1 MLIPYEE
8 ITKRLDSTKV
18 NKLHVIAAI
27 IGALGGFLFGY
38 DTGIIGSVLV
48 YVTPIFHLNTAEVA
62 ILTSGTSLLA
72 GIGAL
77 AAGPITDKFGRK
89 SLLVA
94 DGIMYAVFALLS
106 ALATDSLLLVLWRSL
121 VGFAIGADTAIA
133 TGYISEFS
141 PKKWRGRL
149 AITQQLMIFSGL
161 TASFWAGY
169 ILSFS
174 ANWRLM
180 LGLGVIPAI
189 ILIALRAF
197 LPESPRWLMLNGK
210 QDKAKDILRKFG
222 VNISNDE
229 QIAPPQRE
237 LTFKEIFS
245 SKPIRTAIIL
255 VGLWLIFQQITGINV
270 ILYYG
275 PTIYKYLGLTGPKA
289 ILNTAISESLGGIE
303 YAISFYLIDKWGR
316 RRLGVIGY
324 GGLVMSLAI
333 MLLGLRVFFSGII
346 FAGVALVFT
355 AMTLYLLFY
364 HIGVGGV
371 GWVLQ
376 GEVISTEVRGRGAGL
391 LAALDWFGNFA
402 IIFVFPYWKAAFGV
416 FSFFVLELV
425 LSVLALLVVYLFLP
439 ETKGVSLEE
448 MTKVFE
454 RGLTIQRQYNTTSSN
469 IYYTEKRIK

>member
-1 MLIPYEE
+1 MTIPYEE
-8 ITKRLDSTKV
+8 AVKRLDNEKV
-18 NKLHVIAAI
+18 RIIHVIAAI

-48 YVTPIFHLNTAEVA
+48 YVTPLFHLTPGEVA

-77 AAGPITDKFGRK
+77 AAGPITDRYGRK

-94 DGIMYAVFALLS
+94 DGAMYAIFALLS
-106 ALATDSLLLVLWRSL
+106 AIATTSFLLILWRSL

-141 PKKWRGRL
+141 PRIWRGRL
-149 AITQQLMIFSGL
+149 AIIQQLMIFSGM

-169 ILSFS
+169 LLSFS

-180 LGLGVIPAI
+180 LGLGVIPAV
-189 ILIALRAF
+189 ILVGLRAF
-197 LPESPRWLMLNGK
+197 LPESPRWLLVNGK
-210 QDKAKDILRKFG
+210 QEEAKEILRKFG

-229 QIAPPQRE
+229 QIAPPPKE
-237 LTFKEIFS
+237 LSFKEMFR
-245 SKPIRTAIIL
+245 SKPVRTAIIL
-255 VGLWLIFQQITGINV
+255 VGLWLIFQQITGINI

-275 PTIYKYLGLTGPKA
+275 PTIYRYLGLTGSRA
-289 ILNTAISESLGGIE
+289 ILYTAISESLGAIE
-303 YAISFYLIDKWGR
+303 YVISFYLIDKWGR
-316 RRLGVIGY
+316 RRLGIFGY
-324 GGLVMSLAI
+324 GGLVASLII
-333 MLLGLRVFFSGII
+333 MLLGLRVFTSGII
-346 FAGVALVFT
+346 FMGVALVFT
-355 AMTLYLLFY
+355 AMTLFLLFF

-376 GEVISTEVRGRGAGL
+376 GETIPTEVRGRGAGL

-416 FSFFVLELV
+416 YSFFELELL
-425 LSVLALLVVYLFLP
+425 LSILAILVVYLFLP

-454 RGLTIQRQYNTTSSN
+454 RGLTIQIR
-469 IYYTEKRIK
+469 K

>member
-1 MLIPYEE
+1 MTITYEE
-8 ITKRLDSTKV
+8 AIKRLDNDKV
-18 NKLHVIAAI
+18 RTIHVIAAI

-48 YVTPIFHLNTAEVA
+48 YVTPLFHLTPGEVA
-62 ILTSGTSLLA
+62 ILTSGTSLIA

-77 AAGPITDKFGRK
+77 AAGPITDRYGRK

-94 DGIMYAVFALLS
+94 DGAMYAIFALLS
-106 ALATDSLLLVLWRSL
+106 AIATTSFLLILWRSL

-141 PKKWRGRL
+141 PRKWRGRL
-149 AITQQLMIFSGL
+149 AIIQQLMIFSGM

-169 ILSFS
+169 LLSFS

-180 LGLGVIPAI
+180 LGLGVIPAV
-189 ILIALRAF
+189 ILVGLRAF
-197 LPESPRWLMLNGK
+197 LPESPRWLLLNGK
-210 QDKAKDILRKFG
+210 QEKAKEILRKFG
-222 VNISNDE
+222 VNIPKDE
-229 QIAPPQRE
+229 QIATPPKE
-237 LTFKEIFS
+237 LSFKEMFS
-245 SKPIRTAIIL
+245 SKPIRTAIVL

-275 PTIYKYLGLTGPKA
+275 PTIYRYLGLTGSRA
-289 ILNTAISESLGGIE
+289 ILYTAISESLGAIE
-303 YAISFYLIDKWGR
+303 YVISFYLIDKWGR
-316 RRLGVIGY
+316 RGLGIFGY
-324 GGLVMSLAI
+324 GGLVASLII
-333 MLLGLRVFFSGII
+333 MLLGLRVFTSGII
-346 FAGVALVFT
+346 FMGVALVFT
-355 AMTLYLLFY
+355 AMTLFLLFF
-364 HIGVGGV
+364 HVGVGGV

-376 GEVISTEVRGRGAGL
+376 GETIPTEVRGRGAGL

-416 FSFFVLELV
+416 YSFFELELL
-425 LSVLALLVVYLFLP
+425 LSILAILVVYLFLP

-454 RGLTIQRQYNTTSSN
+454 RGLTIQIRRGDMKA
-469 IYYTEKRIK
+469 KR